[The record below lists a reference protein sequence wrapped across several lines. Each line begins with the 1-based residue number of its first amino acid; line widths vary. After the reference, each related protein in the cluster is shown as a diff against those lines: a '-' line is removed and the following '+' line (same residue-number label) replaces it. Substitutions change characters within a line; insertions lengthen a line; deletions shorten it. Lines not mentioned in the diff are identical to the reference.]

1 MTDLHRWFFA
11 SWLIFY
17 LSMCK
22 CDILVQHFEGERATL
37 PCKYDSRYHGKL
49 HICWM
54 KGEIPNMGCGDE
66 IIASDGDKVIRKRS
80 NRYQLTGDI
89 QQGDVSLTISN
100 IQKKDSGKYGCRIHV
115 PGWFNDETYNV
126 NLIVKDTPTPTTQE
140 TMSVPS
146 ITSERLTTV
155 FTSDMTEAP
164 VSTTPEPVAVTT
176 IPGSITTFPGSIT
189 TIPGSITTFPGSVTT
204 IPGSIS
210 TESQSTHTVTDI
222 DTTKESSTIFGSSE
236 SSTTGLWPSNTTHD
250 NVVDYHE
257 QSLVVNKKSVNTS
270 AIIVPV
276 LLSLLVVIVIAV
288 ILTWKQKRKR
298 RAVAEI
304 AQNSENAVIYNNSGS
319 TVGLYSREMA
329 VNNIY
334 QIEPE
339 TEYEQWH

>member
-1 MTDLHRWFFA
+1 MTDLHRWIFA

-22 CDILVQHFEGERATL
+22 CDVLVQYFEGERATL
-37 PCKYDSRYHGKL
+37 PCKYDSRYHGKC

-54 KGEIPNMGCGDE
+54 KGDIPKMGCGDE
-66 IIASDGDKVIRKRS
+66 IIASDGYKVVRRTS
-80 NRYQLTGDI
+80 HRYQLTGDI
-89 QQGDVSLTISN
+89 PHGDVSLTISN

-126 NLIVKDTPTPTTQE
+126 NLIVKDAPTPTTQE
-140 TMSVPS
+140 TVSVPS
-146 ITSERLTTV
+146 ITSERQTTV
-155 FTSDMTEAP
+155 FTSDMTE
-164 VSTTPEPVAVTT
+164 
-176 IPGSITTFPGSIT
+176 
-189 TIPGSITTFPGSVTT
+189 
-204 IPGSIS
+204 
-210 TESQSTHTVTDI
+210 DI
-222 DTTKESSTIFGSSE
+222 HTTKESSTIFGSSE
-236 SSTTGLWPSNTTHD
+236 SSTTALWPSNTTHD

-276 LLSLLVVIVIAV
+276 LLLLLGVIVIAV
-288 ILTWKQKRKR
+288 ILTWKQKRKS